1 MNLKIN
7 TLLTPNNLTLARL
20 GLSAGFF
27 VVVANCKPGGEGH
40 WLFDLA
46 IVVFVLAALS
56 DMVDGYLARRYGMET
71 SIGRMLDPFV
81 DKVMIC
87 GSFIFF
93 LGANFVVDGK
103 NVTDVAPWIV
113 TVVAARELLVTTL
126 RGHSESKG
134 QAFPASVAGKVKM
147 FLQSVTVVVVLFT
160 VGHYGKEPSAGNV
173 RLIFLWVMVITT
185 LVSMVGYIL
194 KYFSLNR
201 SPNIPESGTTND

>member
-1 MNLKIN
+1 MNPKLN
-7 TLLTPNNLTLARL
+7 TLLTPNNLTLTRL

-27 VVVANCKPGGEGH
+27 VVVAYCKPSVQGH

-46 IVVFVLAALS
+46 IVVFILAALS

-87 GSFIFF
+87 GSFLFF
-93 LGANFVVDGK
+93 LGANFVVDNK
-103 NVTDVAPWIV
+103 NITDVSPWIV

-134 QAFPASVAGKVKM
+134 QAFPATLAGKVKM
-147 FLQSVTVVVVLFT
+147 FLQSVTVVVILFT
-160 VGHYGKEPSAGNV
+160 VGHYSKEPWARSV

-194 KYFSLNR
+194 KYFSMNK
-201 SPNIPESGTTND
+201 SPDIPEMGNPG